1 MSFENHE
8 IYSEMENERSN
19 KRGGN
24 HIGAKIVASVMFLSI
39 GFAVGSFYGVSSL
52 KNQANAGT
60 VTKGIIA
67 TATTNSPTTIVN
79 KGDALSVKEIS
90 AMCVDSIVEV
100 ETEVQGRSY
109 FYGNYTTTGG
119 GSGIIISTDG
129 YILTNNHVIS
139 GAQNIK
145 VRLHDGTEYD
155 AEVIG
160 SDSKTDVGVIKID
173 AKNLKP
179 VTIGDSSKLS
189 VGDTAVVIGNPLGKL
204 GGTVTDGI
212 ISAVEREMNIEGKKM
227 NLIQTNAAINPGNS
241 GGGLFNSNGE
251 LVGIVVA
258 KSSGLDVEGLG
269 FAIPINDV
277 TSIINDIL
285 QLGYVS
291 GRPYL
296 GVNLAD
302 SKQTERSSTGNS
314 IFDYF
319 YGNGGTITTTSY
331 GAYVKSVIKGSA
343 AEEAGIQA
351 DDQIISI
358 DEEMCNSSSDV
369 SRIIAEHKIGD
380 KVKVVVVRNNKMITL
395 TATLKEYKGSE
406 EPEKVEK
413 TES

>member
-24 HIGAKIVASVMFLSI
+24 HIGAKIAASVMFLSI

-269 FAIPINDV
+269 FTIPINDV

>member
-8 IYSEMENERSN
+8 IYSEMEKEKSN

-24 HIGAKIVASVMFLSI
+24 HIGAKIAASVMFLSI

-302 SKQTERSSTGNS
+302 SIQTERSSTGNS

-369 SRIIAEHKIGD
+369 SKIIAEHKIGD

>member
-8 IYSEMENERSN
+8 IYSEMENEKSN

-24 HIGAKIVASVMFLSI
+24 HIGAKIAASVMFLSI

-302 SKQTERSSTGNS
+302 SIQTERSSTGNS

-369 SRIIAEHKIGD
+369 SKIIAEHKIGD